1 MIEVQNLTKKYGDVT
16 AVDDLSFAVRPGV
29 VTGFLGP
36 NGAGKSTTMRMILGL
51 DKPTAGVATVNG
63 VSYTRSLAPL
73 SEIGALL
80 EARAVD
86 RGRSARNHLRA
97 IGATVGITRS
107 RVDELLEVVGLTK
120 VADKPAGSFSLGMGQ
135 RLGIATAL
143 LGDPQILMLDEPVN
157 GLDPDGIRWIRELL
171 RGFAQDGRTVFLSSH
186 LMSELEI
193 TADHLIVIGR
203 GKLIAD
209 LSMDDFVASA
219 GKDYVRVV
227 SPNANRLGQLVAGAG
242 VTVSSDAAD
251 RLTIE
256 GLPASEVGRLASV
269 NGVELHELVPVAP
282 SLEEAFMTLT
292 ADAVAF
298 RGAPTNEK
306 DHR

>member
-1 MIEVQNLTKKYGDVT
+1 M
-16 AVDDLSFAVRPGV
+16 
-29 VTGFLGP
+29 
-36 NGAGKSTTMRMILGL
+36 
-51 DKPTAGVATVNG
+51 
-63 VSYTRSLAPL
+63 
-73 SEIGALL
+73 IGA
-80 EARAVD
+80 
-86 RGRSARNHLRA
+86 
-97 IGATVGITRS
+97 
-107 RVDELLEVVGLTK
+107 
-120 VADKPAGSFSLGMGQ
+120 
-135 RLGIATAL
+135 
-143 LGDPQILMLDEPVN
+143 
-157 GLDPDGIRWIRELL
+157 REL
-171 RGFAQDGRTVFLSSH
+171 GVMQRTAF
-186 LMSELEI
+186 
-193 TADHLIVIGR
+193 IVNIGR

>member
-1 MIEVQNLTKKYGDVT
+1 
-16 AVDDLSFAVRPGV
+16 
-29 VTGFLGP
+29 
-36 NGAGKSTTMRMILGL
+36 
-51 DKPTAGVATVNG
+51 
-63 VSYTRSLAPL
+63 
-73 SEIGALL
+73 
-80 EARAVD
+80 
-86 RGRSARNHLRA
+86 
-97 IGATVGITRS
+97 
-107 RVDELLEVVGLTK
+107 VDELLEVVGLTK

-171 RGFAQDGRTVFLSSH
+171 RGFAHEGRTVFLSSH

-219 GKDYVRVV
+219 GKDYIRVV

-269 NGVELHELVPVAP
+269 NGVELHELVTVAP

-298 RGAPTNEK
+298 RGATSNEK
-306 DHR
+306 DSR